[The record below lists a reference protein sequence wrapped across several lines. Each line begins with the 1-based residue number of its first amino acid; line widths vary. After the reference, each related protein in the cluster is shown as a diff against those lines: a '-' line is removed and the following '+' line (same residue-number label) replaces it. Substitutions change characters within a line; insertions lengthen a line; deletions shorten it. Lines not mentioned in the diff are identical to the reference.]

1 MHRNRDSVAS
11 YITTNELPH
20 DDACGDF
27 EQYAINEFARLLGR
41 NYKNVH
47 TDVTR
52 LIELGLNGRLPD
64 RRIAVT
70 WDTITA
76 EMKLASDHV

>member
-1 MHRNRDSVAS
+1 MS
-11 YITTNELPH
+11 INEL
-20 DDACGDF
+20 
-27 EQYAINEFARLLGR
+27 ARLLER

-52 LIELGLNGRLPD
+52 LIELELID
-64 RRIAVT
+64 RVQDQQIAVA

-76 EMKLASDHV
+76 EMKLRRVSVRPCAGGSLR

>member
-1 MHRNRDSVAS
+1 MSLRV
-11 YITTNELPH
+11 
-20 DDACGDF
+20 C
-27 EQYAINEFARLLGR
+27 LGA

-52 LIELGLNGRLPD
+52 LLELGLIERVKD
-64 RRIAVT
+64 KQIAVG

-76 EMKLASDHV
+76 EMKLAA

>member
-1 MHRNRDSVAS
+1 MS
-11 YITTNELPH
+11 INEL
-20 DDACGDF
+20 
-27 EQYAINEFARLLGR
+27 ARLLGR

-52 LIELGLNGRLPD
+52 LVELGLIERAPD
-64 RRIAVT
+64 QRIAVA

-76 EMKLASDHV
+76 EMKLAA